1 MGWRR
6 RVFYSRT
13 ILAMAS
19 ALNQFNSISAIYDG
33 MAKMVF
39 GSTLN
44 EAQCH
49 FISTISDR
57 SKILILGGGTGKLL
71 KKLLEQ
77 RPQSEV
83 TYIEASS
90 KMIAIAKKTTDND
103 SRVIFIHGTQDS
115 IPPGLIVDVVITPFF
130 LDLFSDQS
138 LKKIVLQLKSSLRA
152 GGIWIATDFT
162 TSNKFPHQMLRW
174 LMYRFFRFTTNI
186 ESTRLPAWQ
195 DLLAHIGEEVDAKT
209 FKNGFVKTA
218 LYRINE

>member
-1 MGWRR
+1 
-6 RVFYSRT
+6 
-13 ILAMAS
+13 MAS
-19 ALNQFNSISAIYDG
+19 ALNQFNSISAVYDR
-33 MAKMVF
+33 MANVVF

-49 FISTISDR
+49 FISAIPDR

-71 KKLLEQ
+71 KELLKQ
-77 RPQSEV
+77 RPQSKV

-90 KMIAIAKKTTDND
+90 KMIAIAKETTNND
-103 SRVIFIHGTQDS
+103 SRVVFIHGTQDS
-115 IPPGLIVDVVITPFF
+115 IPPALIVDVVITPFF

-138 LKKIVLQLKSSLRA
+138 LKKIMLQLKSSLHA

-162 TSNKFPHQMLRW
+162 TSSKLSHRMLRW

-186 ESTRLPAWQ
+186 ESTHLPAWQ
-195 DLLAHIGEEVDAKT
+195 DHLARIGEEVDAKA